1 MSDSTNPPSDVCC
14 TVVTDECDKDPA
26 GCSNHGE
33 DVHIHVHVHVHRHCC
48 SAATAAVTK
57 PVKLQVIKFG
67 FTSVAIGNSSYPN
80 LMAQVKEPANYGPN
94 GTYNKIQSV
103 DAIDAAADIVAPS
116 ITAAELK
123 AKYDVLS
130 VGLHNSSF
138 TVAQADRLKEYA
150 ALGGVLLLACDNGAA
165 VGMLNVLQRF
175 GHTGTLA
182 GVPVVGVY
190 SGLSSTTENLSSYF
204 GNSSGVTIK
213 GSASLAMTA
222 TQLPPGSKVL
232 ATFGAYVLFWLVGGT
247 MGRVIA
253 FSDIE
258 LTTTEV
264 SGTTVDNGQEKFLN
278 NMMGYAFDQVL
289 ASAG

>member
-1 MSDSTNPPSDVCC
+1 MSDSSQSPREISG
-14 TVVTDECDKDPA
+14 VVVSETCREDHKNCL
-26 GCSNHGE
+26 SGE
-33 DVHIHVHVHVHRHCC
+33 EVHIHVHVHVHRHCC

-67 FTSVAIGNSSYPN
+67 FTGVAIGNSSYPN

-103 DAIDAAADIVAPS
+103 DAIDATADIVAPS

-130 VGLHNSSF
+130 VGLHGSNF
-138 TVAQADRLKEYA
+138 TVVQADRLKEYA
-150 ALGGVLLLACDNGAA
+150 ALGGVLLLACDCGSA

-175 GHTGTLA
+175 GHTGTLVGA
-182 GVPVVGVY
+182 TVAGVY
-190 SGLSSTTENLSSYF
+190 SGLSSATENLSSYF
-204 GNSSGVTIK
+204 GNSLGVTMK
-213 GSASLAMTA
+213 GNATLSVAA

-232 ATFGAYVLFWLVGGT
+232 ATLGAYVLFWLVGGT

-278 NMMGYAFDQVL
+278 NMMGYVFDQVL
-289 ASAG
+289 ANAG

>member
-190 SGLSSTTENLSSYF
+190 SGLSSTNGKLEQLFRQLFRRDNQGVCITCNDCNTTSPRQQGVGYF
-204 GNSSGVTIK
+204 WCLC
-213 GSASLAMTA
+213 AFL
-222 TQLPPGSKVL
+222 L
-232 ATFGAYVLFWLVGGT
+232 
-247 MGRVIA
+247 GRRHDGP
-253 FSDIE
+253 SDRI
-258 LTTTEV
+258 
-264 SGTTVDNGQEKFLN
+264 Q
-278 NMMGYAFDQVL
+278 
-289 ASAG
+289 